1 MIPSTLENLLIRD
14 TSEAVEKLLDDHDV
28 IFWVDWREEDDAI
41 VGYCEDI
48 LQTGT
53 LAVEVEEIDDD
64 PGFEMYLSYG
74 DRREKVPLVGGD
86 EDRHITIYALNQIL
100 KPDYEIR
107 VCTDSKG
114 MDTLAFLPL
123 SVADWAELETRF
135 GDRVHRRFRKIEER
149 PNLFTEAW

>member
-1 MIPSTLENLLIRD
+1 MIPSTVENLFLHDSR
-14 TSEAVEKLLDDHDV
+14 EAVEELLADQDV
-28 IFWVDWREEDDAI
+28 VFWVDWREEDDAI

-53 LAVEVEEIDDD
+53 LAAEVLEIEED
-64 PGFEMYLSYG
+64 PGFEMYLDYG

-86 EDRHITIYALNQIL
+86 EDRHITIHALNQIF

-107 VCTDSKG
+107 VCIDSNG

-123 SVADWAELETRF
+123 PAADWAELEARF
-135 GDRVHRRFRKIEER
+135 GDRVQARFRKIEER
-149 PNLFTEAW
+149 PNLFTDPW